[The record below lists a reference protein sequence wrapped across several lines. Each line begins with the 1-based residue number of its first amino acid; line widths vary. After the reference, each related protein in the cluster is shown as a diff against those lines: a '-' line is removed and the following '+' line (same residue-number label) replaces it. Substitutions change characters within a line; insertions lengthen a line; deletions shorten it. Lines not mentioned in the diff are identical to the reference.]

1 MLCGCYALP
10 NTLNNYTEMP
20 LDKVFLKPLFSSN
33 QIEERVAELAQR
45 ISEDFANKIEAD
57 GKPLVLLGILK
68 GSFMFLADLARR
80 ISIPVAID
88 FVSLSSYGNR
98 RESSGTVELLLVPSI
113 DLADRHVLVV
123 EDIIDTG
130 RSLSKLLEYLR
141 GLHPKEIGLCVLL
154 DKLEARIIEVPV
166 DYIGFE
172 IPLKYVVGYGLDAA
186 QHYRALDGIFELTET
201 S

>member
-1 MLCGCYALP
+1 
-10 NTLNNYTEMP
+10 MP
-20 LDKVFLKPLFSSN
+20 LDNVFLKPLFSSD
-33 QIEERVAELAQR
+33 QIEGRVVELARR
-45 ISEDFANKIEAD
+45 ISDDFGKKIEVD

-80 ISIPVAID
+80 ISIPVEID

-98 RESSGTVELLLVPSI
+98 RESSGTVELLLAPSV

-141 GLHPKEIGLCVLL
+141 ELHPKGISLCVLL
-154 DKLEARIIEVPV
+154 NKSKARIVEVPV

-186 QHYRALDGIFELTET
+186 QHYRGLDGIFELQET
-201 S
+201 T